1 MMRETAERRWIP
13 QERWAREQVESV
25 PAFVAREMLLR
36 HADLQGTIGPHS
48 TSPWFV
54 PNQYLVETRLEL
66 QQARLGDAFDE
77 QAVRDHAEN
86 YASVCARMPQLAE
99 RECFAVR
106 RGVEPP
112 PAKFMADRYESRA
125 KRLADPLWWRRK
137 LRASW
142 TRRAE
147 EGIRRIGLVRK
158 GTAPYASDPAVNHRA
173 GQKRRMKAYLEAH
186 VATNE
191 IGEQLG
197 LFEVQQGSVAN
208 PTLRRGEFMTRVRGF
223 EELAQFRKDEALFF
237 TLTVPSHF
245 HPQMAAGG
253 RNPKYDPK
261 QTVRTAQQWLCQMWA
276 RFRAKLHR
284 SKVLAYGFR
293 IAEPHHD
300 GTPHWHGLL
309 FCRPADVAFVEEQL
323 RRYWLKDCGD
333 DPGAREHRVQ
343 TQRIDASKGSAAGY
357 IAKYVAKNI
366 DGAGAIGAAQSDEGA
381 GRVSDSVVRV
391 DAWASVHGIRQ
402 FQQFGGP
409 PVGLWRE
416 ARRVREEEFATADP
430 DIARC
435 CRAADRGSWYSF
447 CRAVTF
453 DVGTRHSILKF
464 WKEETGEKS
473 KYGECRGARTI
484 GLRVCSSRLITRPHR
499 WKIERKGSGSAL
511 AAAGSDV
518 CSSARNSGTGA
529 RDVESGPSLSVL
541 YPLGPVAITVRD
553 TPPTIPGSGRWI
565 QGRWAEATLDR
576 QNYPY
581 GWVFLDHKAPGP
593 PPEKYK
599 SDHRLQ

>member
-1 MMRETAERRWIP
+1 MIRETAERRWIP
-13 QERWAREQVESV
+13 QHRWTHEQVESV

-36 HADLQGTIGPHS
+36 HEQLVGTIGPHS

-54 PNQYLVETRLEL
+54 PNQYLVATRLEL
-66 QQARLGDAFDE
+66 QRARLSDAFDE

-86 YASVCARMPQLAE
+86 YATICARMPQLAE
-99 RECFAVR
+99 REQFALG

-112 PAKFMADRYESRA
+112 AAKFLTDRYEARA

-137 LRASW
+137 LRAAW
-142 TRRAE
+142 TRSAE
-147 EGIRRIGLVRK
+147 ESIRRIGLVRK
-158 GTAPYASDPAVNHRA
+158 GKAAYVSDPAVHHRA
-173 GQKRRMKAYLEAH
+173 NQKRRMKAYLETH

-191 IGEQLG
+191 LGEQLG
-197 LFEVQQGSVAN
+197 LFDVQQGSVAN

-223 EELAQFRKDEALFF
+223 EELGAFRRDVALFF
-237 TLTVPSHF
+237 TLTTPSRY
-245 HPQMAAGG
+245 HPQLAAGG
-253 RNPKYDPK
+253 RNPSFDARE
-261 QTVRTAQQWLCQMWA
+261 TVRTAQQWLCKMWA
-276 RFRAKLHR
+276 RFRSKLHR

-309 FCRPADVAFVEEQL
+309 FCRPADVAFVEQQL
-323 RRYWLKDCGD
+323 REHWLKEHGD
-333 DPGAREHRVQ
+333 DIGAREHRVQ
-343 TQRIDASKGSAAGY
+343 TVRIDASKGSAAGY

-366 DGAGAIGAAQSDEGA
+366 DGAGTIGAAESDESG
-381 GRVSDSVVRV
+381 VSVNDSVVRV

-416 ARRVREEEFATADP
+416 ARRVREEEFATADI

-453 DVGTRHSILKF
+453 DIGTRHSILKF
-464 WKEETGEKS
+464 WKEETGEIS

-484 GLRVCSSRLITRPHR
+484 GLRVCSARLITRPHR
-499 WKIERKGSGSAL
+499 WKIERKGGGSLGCRGAVAKEHGL
-511 AAAGSDV
+511 TVSESEIPPSD
-518 CSSARNSGTGA
+518 
-529 RDVESGPSLSVL
+529 
-541 YPLGPVAITVRD
+541 LGPVAITVRD
-553 TPPTIPGSGRWI
+553 EPQTIPGTGRWL
-565 QGRWAEATLDR
+565 QGRWAEMTLDR
-576 QNYPY
+576 QNYPF

-593 PPEKYK
+593 PPEKRK